1 MDVAMLAVE
10 VLDSGVDIAVLT
22 VSFLSIFVFLAC
34 FVLIML
40 KPGTAQS
47 VTDFTLVFLIGSN
60 TNCHEI
66 PGNTTWTELS

>member
-40 KPGTAQS
+40 KPGAA
-47 VTDFTLVFLIGSN
+47 
-60 TNCHEI
+60 
-66 PGNTTWTELS
+66 